1 MAAPTVIRAALVFD
15 AHLLPFLFGE
25 AELERLSSLVEV
37 VTPQPVTSV
46 GDIPERD
53 RQSVELVVAGWGAP
67 GLEPQDLEALPAL
80 RGSIHWAGGGG
91 FIDPEV
97 AETRG
102 IAMAAGKS
110 FNAAP
115 VAEWTV
121 AMIVLAAKEAF
132 WISRDY
138 CAHPRFVDREREL
151 PQAGLFNTKVGLV
164 GASAIGSLV
173 AEMLGHYDVDV
184 FLFDPFIDDGHAAEL
199 GAERVPDLAELARC
213 SDILSIHAPLGE
225 ATKSLVS
232 KEVLAAMPDG
242 ATLINTARGAIVD
255 QEALVEE
262 LESGRIRAILDVTE
276 PEVLPEGHP
285 LLSLPNVFLT
295 PHMAGSV
302 SRELQRLG
310 LAALVEVENFVS
322 GRPFDNPV

>member
-1 MAAPTVIRAALVFD
+1 MAASAVIRAALAFD

-25 AELERLSSLVEV
+25 DELERLSSLVEV
-37 VTPQPVTSV
+37 VTPEPVTSV
-46 GDIPERD
+46 YDIAESVRAT
-53 RQSVELVVAGWGAP
+53 VELVVAGWGAP
-67 GLEPQDLEALPAL
+67 ALGMQELAALPAL

-91 FIDPEV
+91 FIDPAE

-110 FNAAP
+110 FNAVP
-115 VAEWTV
+115 VAQWTV

-138 CAHPRFVDREREL
+138 CARPRFVDREREL
-151 PQAGLFNTKVGLV
+151 PHAGLFNTKVGLV
-164 GASAIGSLV
+164 GASAIGSMV
-173 AEMLGHYDVDV
+173 AEMLGHHDVDLL
-184 FLFDPFIDDGHAAEL
+184 LFDPFVDDERAAQL
-199 GAERVPDLAELARC
+199 GAQRVPDLAELARR

-225 ATKSLVS
+225 ATRGLVS
-232 KEVLAAMPDG
+232 RDVLAAMPDG

-255 QEALVEE
+255 QQVLVEE
-262 LESGRIRAILDVTE
+262 LESGRIRAVLDVTE
-276 PEVLPEGHP
+276 PEVLPAGHP

-302 SRELQRLG
+302 SRELRRLG

-322 GRPFDNPV
+322 GRPFDNSV